1 MPSGCVLNGMAAEG
15 VPEEISQLQQFDKM
29 TLQRMQP
36 LQITLCLNTKVN
48 NMISKERVGIM
59 LYIFYSRW
67 IKEYLFYPL
76 L

>member
-1 MPSGCVLNGMAAEG
+1 MAAEG

-29 TLQRMQP
+29 TLQSMPP
-36 LQITLCLNTKVN
+36 LQITLCLNTEVN
-48 NMISKERVGIM
+48 NMISKEHMGTM

>member
-1 MPSGCVLNGMAAEG
+1 MAAEA

-29 TLQRMQP
+29 TLQSMQP

-48 NMISKERVGIM
+48 NMISKEHMGIM
-59 LYIFYSRW
+59 LYIFYPRW
-67 IKEYLFYPL
+67 ITEYLFYPL